1 MPSPPRRGKWNT
13 CTCRCAIALRQW
25 CAAVVLCLTSL
36 LVTTASVTS
45 VAADKGVSSAS
56 AKANGTTASNPYES
70 QILFSPSVITLNNP
84 TGDRRVA
91 FTGSTPVTV
100 TMTVYNSEGNIV
112 QPSSTAPLYVNVYG
126 APNGVITPTQV
137 VLTSGTSVTFT
148 YNGGAFPN
156 SMELAAWMDDP
167 TDGGASLGT
176 TLLVQQNRPPCTLGA
191 ASFDIGMVATVPD
204 AIQVKAV
211 VGAQASPNANLQSFT
226 IDTGSLGVLVTN
238 YELVNGPEVHG
249 PGAPGQKFYNSSG
262 LIFSGHYYLAPVSV
276 QLADHSFVTSNPV
289 LVLSVDSVACH
300 PNYPNCQK
308 PKSYALHYLGVG
320 FDRNKTSTGDLFDS
334 PSENAFLQLTDA
346 QNGTDINQGYI
357 LSARGVTLGITAADA
372 HQFDMVPLSPNS
384 TVPGD
389 WNPEAGCYQFTNLTG
404 QPQFCGNLLLDVGI
418 DQMFLDLPS
427 GQRPPGSYDS
437 DADNQNEVPTGVDIK
452 ISVLS
457 SNSIRPPLTYEFHAV
472 QPPTDPVGPAPTF
485 VQWVPS
491 DNIFVNTGRRPLLAY
506 DYLYSGQCGQVGFR
520 PGPAPN

>member
-1 MPSPPRRGKWNT
+1 MPSPLRRGKWYLSQ
-13 CTCRCAIALRQW
+13 CAIALRQW
-25 CAAVVLCLTSL
+25 CAAVLLCLTSL

-45 VAADKGVSSAS
+45 FAADKSVSNAS
-56 AKANGTTASNPYES
+56 AKANGTKTTSSSNAS

-84 TGDRRVA
+84 TNDRPAA

-112 QPSSTAPLYVNVYG
+112 QPSSSDPLYVNVYG
-126 APNGVITPTQV
+126 SPNGVITPTEV
-137 VLTSGTSVTFT
+137 VLTSGTTATFT

-156 SMELAAWMDDP
+156 NLELAAWMNDP
-167 TDGGASLGT
+167 ISGGASLGT
-176 TLLVQQNRPPCTLGA
+176 TLFVQQNRPPCSFGA
-191 ASFDIGMVATVPD
+191 ASFDLGVVATVPD

-211 VGAQASPNANLQSFT
+211 VGAQASPNADLQSFT

-238 YELVNGPEVHG
+238 YELVNGPQVHG
-249 PGAPGQKFYNSSG
+249 PGAPGQKFYDSSG
-262 LIFSGHYYLAPVSV
+262 LIFSGSYYLAPVSV
-276 QLADHSFVTSNPV
+276 QLTDHSFVTSNPV

-320 FDRNKTSTGDLFDS
+320 FDRNMTSTGDLFDS
-334 PSENAFLQLTDA
+334 PSQNAFLQLTDA

-357 LSARGVTLGITAADA
+357 LSARGVTLGVTAADA
-372 HQFDMVPLSPNS
+372 NQFDMVSLSPNS

-389 WNPEAGCYQFTNLTG
+389 WNPEAGCYQFTTLPG

-427 GQRPPGSYDS
+427 DQRPPGSYES
-437 DADNQNEVPTGVDIK
+437 DADNPNDVPTGVGMK

-457 SNSIRPPLTYEFHAV
+457 SNSIRLPMSYEFRAV
-472 QPPTDPVGPAPTF
+472 QPPTDPIGPAPTF